1 MADSLL
7 SDAVDISVSVISH
20 AQIGLVAALLADLE
34 SQCHDTRFEVI
45 LTLNLAEELPFSPDS
60 FSWPIKVIRNTTPMG
75 FAANQNQACRHAT
88 GRYFCVV
95 NPDIRLMGNPFAA
108 LVSYLKNP
116 SVGMVAP
123 LVLGTD
129 GSLEDSARRFPSPAK
144 IFQRV
149 FLGDAGPD
157 YSIRDVPVHP
167 DWVGGMFMLYPL
179 HIFNRLGGFDERY
192 FLYYEDVDI
201 CARLRLLGYD
211 VAVCP
216 GAKVVHH
223 AQRSSHKNLKYLR
236 WHLKSML
243 RFFLSPVYRQVRLR
257 PQS

>member
-1 MADSLL
+1 MAEP
-7 SDAVDISVSVISH
+7 VDISVSVISH
-20 AQIGLVAALLADLE
+20 AQIGLVAALLTDLE
-34 SQCHDTRFEVI
+34 SQCQGTRFEVI
-45 LTLNLAEELPFSPDS
+45 LTLNLAEEVPFDLTG
-60 FSWPIKVIRNTTPMG
+60 FSWPIKLIQNTHPMG
-75 FAANQNQACRHAT
+75 FAANQNQAFRQAI

-108 LVSYLKNP
+108 LLRYLQNP
-116 SVGMVAP
+116 SVGVVAP

-129 GSLEDSARRFPSPAK
+129 GSLEDSARLFPSPLR
-144 IFQRV
+144 IFRKMM
-149 FLGDAGPD
+149 GDLRRD
-157 YSIRDVPVHP
+157 YSIQDVPVYP

-216 GAKVVHH
+216 EVKVVHH
-223 AQRSSHKNLKYLR
+223 AQRSSHKSFKYFC

-243 RFFLSPVYRQVRLR
+243 RFFLSPVYRQIRLR
-257 PQS
+257 LQP